1 MTLLLVVGK
10 AETLLLIVSKRRKE
24 MALLL
29 VFEVDD
35 FAVGCGEGR
44 DFAFDCE

>member
-1 MTLLLVVGK
+1 MGK
-10 AETLLLIVSKRRKE
+10 EETLLLIVSKRREE
-24 MALLL
+24 MTLLL

-44 DFAFDCE
+44 DFTIGCE